1 MLSECLYSPTMS
13 LNARACVRGLPAF
26 SSPPRCL
33 YLPYSCL
40 PGTLKLCFWKPICL
54 LAWQSS
60 FCKYKSFNQPG
71 PGKVVYAQEGSS
83 KFRIRGSWLGNGSTV
98 REFRRGLSPGLRDDG
113 RPRCAAHENH
123 YLAVELWRVKASKQ
137 DTSDPWPR
145 ETTHSRHM
153 GSHQDYSQQVRK
165 ELFQIPPFPKSK
177 AQPSTATV
185 TCCPV
190 TCWWLCPLQS
200 FLAISSNLPVLNPRF
215 PSNVVVIDQVQ
226 SRKRM
231 WIWSKKKAARV
242 EGEGKKKRNEMTL
255 KLNCELAF

>member
-13 LNARACVRGLPAF
+13 LNTRACVRGLPAF

-98 REFRRGLSPGLRDDG
+98 RRIQK
-113 RPRCAAHENH
+113 RP
-123 YLAVELWRVKASKQ
+123 Q
-137 DTSDPWPR
+137 PWLKR
-145 ETTHSRHM
+145 WWETVM
-153 GSHQDYSQQVRK
+153 
-165 ELFQIPPFPKSK
+165 
-177 AQPSTATV
+177 
-185 TCCPV
+185 
-190 TCWWLCPLQS
+190 
-200 FLAISSNLPVLNPRF
+200 SS
-215 PSNVVVIDQVQ
+215 
-226 SRKRM
+226 SRKSLSGCRAM
-231 WIWSKKKAARV
+231 ERQGLQTRYQWPLTQRENA
-242 EGEGKKKRNEMTL
+242 
-255 KLNCELAF
+255 